1 MLSGRKSEST
11 SEAGNI
17 SAHLIVKGL
26 VQGVG
31 FRWFVRSEANHR
43 GLTGTVANLSD
54 GRVEIWAEGDR
65 SAVDDF
71 IAALKSGNGY
81 CRVDSIKSD
90 FGAESGRYDDFRIKM
105 MGI

>member
-1 MLSGRKSEST
+1 MPSGRKSEP
-11 SEAGNI
+11 EGVVGNI

-54 GRVEIWAEGDR
+54 GQVEIRAEGDR
-65 SAVDDF
+65 SAIDDF
-71 IAALKSGNGY
+71 IAALKAGNGY
-81 CRVDSIKSD
+81 CRVDSVKTD
-90 FGAESGRYDDFRIKM
+90 FGAESGHYDDFRIKM